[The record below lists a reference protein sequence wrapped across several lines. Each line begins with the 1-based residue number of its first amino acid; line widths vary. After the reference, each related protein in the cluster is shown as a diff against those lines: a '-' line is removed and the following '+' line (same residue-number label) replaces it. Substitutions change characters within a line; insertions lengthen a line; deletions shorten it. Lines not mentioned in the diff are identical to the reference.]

1 MKNNSRIGLISS
13 LLIHSGVFAAIFVA
27 IENAAPVNY
36 VEEQVTSI
44 SMEMMTARLEQQQV
58 AVRTEVTPPP
68 EPEKV
73 IEDVIEPKKVVVP
86 VPDKKVKPLEKKEKK
101 KEKKKEEPKEKPKK
115 KPKKK
120 QHKKKK
126 HKKKKHQSIKAKEVG
141 KVARKGVVEK
151 AKFNQGKQDQAGKN
165 DGAKNGHSV
174 QSGKVSS
181 GIVNAYKARLQRAL
195 QRQAMRSYP
204 TREKRM
210 YKQGTVIIG
219 FTVNSSGNVVDV
231 KVVKSSGN
239 RNFDNA
245 AVKAAKRTKMNS
257 APPGGVLHITSVPI
271 RFSLQQ

>member
-115 KPKKK
+115 KQKKKPKKK
-120 QHKKKK
+120 Q

-141 KVARKGVVEK
+141 KVARRGVVEK